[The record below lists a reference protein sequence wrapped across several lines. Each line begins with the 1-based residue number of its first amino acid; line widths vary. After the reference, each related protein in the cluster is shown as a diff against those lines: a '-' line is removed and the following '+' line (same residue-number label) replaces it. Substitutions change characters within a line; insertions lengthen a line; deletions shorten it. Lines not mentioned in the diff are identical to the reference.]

1 MSKKHTLAKAAI
13 TAGLTLAMSL
23 GGALAPATMA
33 FAADDDTTAAA
44 ASTITIKNVK
54 GNVTDFK
61 GYKIFSATVTDTK
74 DGKSV
79 SNITWAND
87 DVKAAVEGVI
97 KAKGYAGNTAQD
109 AAEWIN
115 TNVKDTN
122 NTTAVDADSIAE
134 ALTKAVMGKTTQA
147 TVTGGTASTPLD
159 NGYWLFVTDDSTVN
173 PGSSTEAGETYT
185 SPIFAVVGGN
195 AYTVNEKASVP
206 TVEKKI
212 VSDADGAEHDAA
224 DSHIGQNV
232 TYNLYGTVAQ
242 DFATYDSYSYKFT
255 DTVSKGLTVNTDE
268 KGAPQATVRMYSS
281 ADAAHADLS
290 RTAGTDVTSYFD
302 IVLSDADATTGAHSL
317 TVKAK
322 DDTAKDEK
330 GLKSIEGATEKS
342 VFVVTYTAQ
351 INSDA
356 VIGNNGNPNTV
367 HLEYSNN
374 PNGEGT
380 GRTVDHHVTDFTYG
394 LHLVKVDQGTET
406 ALEGAKFTIQVTEAD
421 DSDSNNKW
429 VQQDGSLGD
438 TAHEFITGDDGTI
451 NVKGLD
457 YGTYEV
463 TETHAPSGYSP
474 VPSFTFT
481 ISPEINETQQQITKL
496 SSELTT
502 SDADHVKAGL
512 IDPSSTKG
520 DNVLT
525 IQDNTGV
532 TDNKTV
538 NITVGDKKSV
548 GLPLT
553 GQAGVT
559 LTWIAGGAV
568 LVIGMAHLLRNR
580 KKDDAE

>member
-23 GGALAPATMA
+23 GGALAPATVA
-33 FAADDDTTAAA
+33 FAADGDTTAAT
-44 ASTITIKNVK
+44 ASTITIKNVT
-54 GNVTDFK
+54 GNVTNFK
-61 GYKIFSATVTDTK
+61 GYEIFKATVTDTK

-87 DVKAAVEGVI
+87 DVKDAVERVI
-97 KAKGYAGNTAQD
+97 KDKGYDGTTAQD

-115 TNVKDTN
+115 KNVKGTN
-122 NTTAVDADSIAE
+122 NETAVDADSIAE
-134 ALTKAVMGKTTQA
+134 ALAKAVMGKATQA
-147 TVTGGTASTPLD
+147 TVTGGTASSPLD
-159 NGYWLFVTDDSTVN
+159 NGYWLFVTDGTTVN
-173 PGSSTEAGETYT
+173 HGSSTAAGETYT
-185 SPIFAVVGGN
+185 SPIFAVIGGS
-195 AYTVNEKASVP
+195 AYTVTEKASVP

-255 DTVSKGLTVNTDE
+255 DTVSKGLTVNTDA

-281 ADAAHADLS
+281 KDAAHADLS
-290 RTAGTDVTSYFD
+290 RTAGTDVTSHFD
-302 IVLSDADATTGAHSL
+302 IVLSGADVTTGSHDL
-317 TVKAK
+317 TV
-322 DDTAKDEK
+322 TAKDEK
-330 GLKSIEGATEKS
+330 GLKSIEGASAES
-342 VFVVTYTAQ
+342 VFVVTYTAR

-356 VIGNNGNPNTV
+356 VIGNDGNPNTV

-406 ALEGAKFTIQVTEAD
+406 ALEGAKFKIQVKEAD
-421 DSDSNNKW
+421 DSASTNKW
-429 VQQDGSLGD
+429 VQKDGSLGD
-438 TAHEFITGDDGTI
+438 TAYEFTTGDDGTI

-457 YGTYEV
+457 TGTYEV
-463 TETHAPSGYSP
+463 TETSAPSGYST

-481 ISPEINETQQQITKL
+481 ISPEIDQTQQQITNL

-525 IQDNTGV
+525 IKDNSGV
-532 TDNKTV
+532 TDKKTV

-580 KKDDAE
+580 KQDDAE